1 MAWLAPQGVRQG
13 VSYSVCHLPGL
24 LCVTCVIVTESWSK
38 MCLLCVAVQVLL
50 LDEVTVD
57 MDVVARLDLLDF
69 FRCFHCSM
77 LCSAC

>member
-1 MAWLAPQGVRQG
+1 
-13 VSYSVCHLPGL
+13 
-24 LCVTCVIVTESWSK
+24 

-50 LDEVTVD
+50 LDEVAVD